1 MLIPGA
7 WVLGYEVFNQYK
19 AGSPIKT
26 SVMAELESK
35 LDPEKKY
42 AVRSSSNIEDSLKY
56 SFAGLFKTILD
67 VKGFENIYT
76 AVESI
81 WDSVQSEDIQAYLD
95 RMEVTE
101 KNIKMAV
108 IIQEMVKPVYS
119 GVLFSHNPMTGLN
132 EIVIEA
138 VEGPGTH

>member
-1 MLIPGA
+1 MRYKSHQINPQQQALQQLSPKNTLVNVGNKARQLGNLKKLGMLIPGA

-76 AVESI
+76 A
-81 WDSVQSEDIQAYLD
+81 DRKSV
-95 RMEVTE
+95 V
-101 KNIKMAV
+101 
-108 IIQEMVKPVYS
+108 
-119 GVLFSHNPMTGLN
+119 
-132 EIVIEA
+132 
-138 VEGPGTH
+138 